1 MSGWFKEI
9 LSLEREGGLSVNL
22 DETWVHEKEILT
34 NQILLLICYNYYI
47 NQNAA

>member
-1 MSGWFKEI
+1 MISSDDEEELLRQFAVA
-9 LSLEREGGLSVNL
+9 VNL

-34 NQILLLICYNYYI
+34 NQILLLICYIYYI